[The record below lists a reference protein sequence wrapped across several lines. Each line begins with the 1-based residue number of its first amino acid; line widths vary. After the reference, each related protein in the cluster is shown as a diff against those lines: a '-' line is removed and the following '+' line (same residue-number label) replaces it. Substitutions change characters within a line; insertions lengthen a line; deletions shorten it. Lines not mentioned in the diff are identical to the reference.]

1 MAKKQQDVALKYMI
15 ELGVS
20 PARDLNGVF
29 NRIEEGFGKEKAQEL
44 RKAYVAWTI
53 AIDRHEELT
62 EPWNEL
68 QKLRDQD
75 PELAI
80 AYTGA
85 CEGDI
90 LRRECVW
97 IHQSKDVFGKE
108 ILFAGNDRGITAGF
122 LARELPDSDVTL
134 LCQTEEM
141 AAAARALME
150 KIRVAN
156 VTVVLKDEL
165 QGKKFDTVVSGD
177 TAVSHAGA
185 ELEDL
190 DYMFIREQG
199 LMRKDA
205 YVVWA
210 ETLAGYL
217 KDGGLLISMEVMDR
231 GRDYLGWC
239 FALNQN
245 NLELDPESH
254 AEIPV
259 FDHEGMLNLQ
269 ILKLKKGSRKEEID
283 VLAFFSNTYAN
294 VLRIDIP
301 KYMDVAAEVMVQ
313 ICAKELLWGYVISN
327 MNNDKIGKIALYSS
341 HVDDT
346 EMFYYQAM
354 KGNPIEVY
362 RYPYDE
368 KEIIMDRLEHDAR
381 EAAQQGW
388 RLSKIMFDM
397 NGNEIMIN

>member
-1 MAKKQQDVALKYMI
+1 
-15 ELGVS
+15 
-20 PARDLNGVF
+20 
-29 NRIEEGFGKEKAQEL
+29 
-44 RKAYVAWTI
+44 
-53 AIDRHEELT
+53 
-62 EPWNEL
+62 
-68 QKLRDQD
+68 
-75 PELAI
+75 
-80 AYTGA
+80 
-85 CEGDI
+85 
-90 LRRECVW
+90 
-97 IHQSKDVFGKE
+97 
-108 ILFAGNDRGITAGF
+108 
-122 LARELPDSDVTL
+122 
-134 LCQTEEM
+134 
-141 AAAARALME
+141 
-150 KIRVAN
+150 VAN